1 MDAKVP
7 EIVAVDERLSRYLH
21 QSNHIRKS
29 NNTVTQNA
37 FIPHPYTDLSVTR
50 HLDLDETEI
59 WSIGADIAQQNQKT
73 LYGRADIEVS
83 NFLEQNLRVISDPV
97 LPSPGYR
104 GNPNHAIV
112 NGWPS
117 DKPSQKIIALEI
129 SSKAK
134 YIPVPE

>member
-1 MDAKVP
+1 MDTKLP
-7 EIVAVDERLSRYLH
+7 KIVADDERLSRYLH

-29 NNTVTQNA
+29 DNTVTQNA
-37 FIPHPYTDLSVTR
+37 FIPHPHADLSVTR
-50 HLDLDETEI
+50 HLNLDENEI

-73 LYGRADIEVS
+73 LHGRADIEAS
-83 NFLEQNLRVISDPV
+83 SFLEQNLRVVSDPV
-97 LPSPGYR
+97 IP

-129 SSKAK
+129 ASKSK
-134 YIPVPE
+134 YIPAPE